1 MKGSRMAAK
10 LNGLIR
16 LKEAHIELAGKQLSR
31 AFQNYPSFVYVYPD
45 DNEREEK
52 LPHFF
57 TSMVYKGLQQG
68 EAYAT
73 SPAMEGVAVWLR
85 PGSNGGLSGAFEIE
99 QEAYERF
106 AYYGECVYAVRQEH
120 VPTEHWFLELIG
132 VVPES
137 QGKGFADR
145 LLRPM
150 LERTDQEQL
159 PCYLDTEIERN
170 VTLYE
175 HYGFRVLDDMIVP
188 GTEIRSWGMLRDKPV

>member
-1 MKGSRMAAK
+1 MVTELAELTR
-10 LNGLIR
+10 LN
-16 LKEAHIELAGKQLSR
+16 EAHIELAATQLSR
-31 AFQNYPSFVYVYPD
+31 AFQNYPTFVYVYPD
-45 DNEREEK
+45 DDERKEK

-57 TSMVYKGLQQG
+57 KSMVYKGLQQG

-85 PGSNGGLSGAFEIE
+85 PGNSGGLSGAFEVDK
-99 QEAYERF
+99 EAYERF
-106 AYYGECVYAVRQEH
+106 AYYGECVYAVRQKHAPE
-120 VPTEHWFLELIG
+120 EHWFLELIG
-132 VVPES
+132 VVFES

-159 PCYLDTEIERN
+159 LCYLDTEVERN
-170 VTLYE
+170 VALYE

-188 GTEIRSWGMLRDKPV
+188 GTEVRSWGLLRDKPV